1 MWLYSVHFLVCTND
15 KFNAYSLDQLM
26 YWHIEMSQASDHM
39 PPLNWLRSFEASARL
54 GSFTAAA
61 SELNVT
67 QSAVSQQIKLL
78 EAHLHDDL
86 FFRSGRQM
94 QLTEAGR
101 DYVYFV
107 REAFDMI
114 RVGTKTVF
122 DAERGRSLTLRANMA
137 FTLFWLMPRLS
148 ELYVK
153 HPWINLNILPHIWD
167 GDDRPAKSSISIVNG
182 VSYADQGFR
191 PLRDEYYF
199 PVCSPDLLANGRLR
213 EAPHFNS
220 AGMTATW
227 DQWHKSGHGDLI
239 PQPVNYTSTV
249 VVSLT
254 AAANGVGLALSHT
267 SLFGAPERAGQLV
280 RPFDGELKMQER
292 YFISEPGAQDQT
304 PAAQAFLDW
313 MEDIM
318 DTS

>member
-1 MWLYSVHFLVCTND
+1 
-15 KFNAYSLDQLM
+15 
-26 YWHIEMSQASDHM
+26 MSRAPDRL
-39 PPLNWLRSFEASARL
+39 PPLNWLRSFEACARL
-54 GSFTAAA
+54 SSFTAAA
-61 SELNVT
+61 AELNVT

-78 EAHLHDDL
+78 EAHLHEDL
-86 FFRSGRQM
+86 FFRSGRKM

-101 DYVYFV
+101 NYVYFV

-114 RVGTKTVF
+114 RVGTQTVF

-137 FTLFWLMPRLS
+137 FTLFWLMPRLP

-167 GDDRPAKSSISIVNG
+167 SDERPAKSSISIVNG
-182 VSYADQGFR
+182 IGYTDQGYR
-191 PLRDEYYF
+191 PLRDEYFF
-199 PVCSPDLLANGRLR
+199 PVCSPDLLATGRVP

-227 DQWHKSGHGDLI
+227 EQWHKSGHGDLD
-239 PQPVNYTSTV
+239 PQPVNYTTTV
-249 VVSLT
+249 VVSLM

-280 RPFDGELKMQER
+280 RPFDGELRMQER
-292 YFISEPGAQDQT
+292 YFISEPNAKEQT

-313 MEDIM
+313 MGDVTE
-318 DTS
+318 SP